1 MTLQLSIFGVWFFQ
15 SHDISI
21 FVFMCFQVIR
31 ICIHL
36 AWGAHGF
43 DSVGCF
49 VNLSAVTFA
58 VVNLVLV
65 ESSFE
70 SHSSDSGWSIEST
83 IFIQCATHLL
93 LGSSTEAMLQNAMNC
108 WNKRSKR
115 MCWLAKQWDS
125 ENPRL
130 VKKLLKMPIHESKN
144 AICKKEG
151 QMPFW
156 QFKLKLIV
164 FFFFLIHWNCMQTST
179 WWNAEIPLKDD
190 AVKPTPWND
199 LKWSKK
205 RETEKAEVKCMNMKH
220 VKPFNHGLKAG
231 HTHAWRERCTFFD

>member
-93 LGSSTEAMLQNAMNC
+93 LGSSTEAMSQNAMNC

-130 VKKLLKMPIHESKN
+130 VKKLLKMPIHESKMQCVRKKVKCRFDN
-144 AICKKEG
+144 LSWSWLSSSFFWSTGTVCKHRHDETPRSHSRM
-151 QMPFW
+151 MPW
-156 QFKLKLIV
+156 SQRREMIWNDPKKGKLKKPK
-164 FFFFLIHWNCMQTST
+164 
-179 WWNAEIPLKDD
+179 WNAW
-190 AVKPTPWND
+190 TWN
-199 LKWSKK
+199 
-205 RETEKAEVKCMNMKH
+205 M
-220 VKPFNHGLKAG
+220 
-231 HTHAWRERCTFFD
+231 